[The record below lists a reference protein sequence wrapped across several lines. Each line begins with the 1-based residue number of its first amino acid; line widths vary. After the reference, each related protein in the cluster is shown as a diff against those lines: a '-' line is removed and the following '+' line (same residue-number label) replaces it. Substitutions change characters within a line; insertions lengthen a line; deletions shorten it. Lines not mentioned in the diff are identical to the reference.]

1 MLDKN
6 QTTEL
11 SNFISK
17 MNIDKLEIPTSKQEE
32 WRFTNLNFLHNIHF
46 EHSQKGKITLEKSDD
61 KLKSNNK
68 HQICLINNEN
78 NNNFMNTIDGL
89 DILDMNSAINKYP
102 KIIKTHFSK
111 IYPYKNDYFCTK
123 NMLDID
129 DGIFIYVK
137 KDSIIKLPLE
147 IIFSTINTQ
156 VSPRIFIYCS
166 SNSNFSIIEK
176 YVSKDDTES
185 FTNAITEIYLEK
197 NSNLEYVKIQTESSN
212 STHFS
217 GLGIHQENDSIIN
230 CHTFTKETGFT
241 RNNIFSKLNGSNS
254 ECRLNG
260 LSIGSKSNFIDNH
273 SIIQHSAPHSISSE
287 LYKGIYSDASKGVFD
302 GKIIVDDNATKIDS
316 EQLNNN
322 ILLSEDASVNSNPR
336 LEINTDD
343 VTCKHGSTTGQLE
356 NEALFYLKSRGF
368 NNDRAQKILLQG
380 FCSEFI
386 DNINNQEICD
396 DFESIIT
403 SYINNI

>member
-1 MLDKN
+1 MLDKT

-11 SNFISK
+11 SNFISD

-32 WRFTNLNFLHNIHF
+32 WRFTNLNFLQDIHF
-46 EHSQKGKITLEKSDD
+46 EHSQKKNTTLEKLDD

-68 HQICLINNEN
+68 HQIYLNNN
-78 NNNFMNTIDGL
+78 VINNNFMNTIDGL
-89 DILDMNSAINKYP
+89 DILNMNSAINKYP
-102 KIIKTHFSK
+102 EIIKTHFSK
-111 IYPYKNDYFCTK
+111 IYRYKNDYFCTK

-137 KDSIIKLPLE
+137 KDSIITLPLE

-156 VSPRIFIYCS
+156 VSPRIFVYCS
-166 SNSNFSIIEK
+166 SNSNFSLIEK
-176 YVSKDDTES
+176 YVSKDGTES

-212 STHFS
+212 SIHFS
-217 GLGIHQENDSIIN
+217 GLGIHQENDSIIT

-260 LSIGSKSNFIDNH
+260 LSIGNKSNFIDNH

-356 NEALFYLKSRGF
+356 NEPLFYLKSRGF